1 MTSFVFKSLLI
12 AGAFVFFGGHA
23 PLPGAA
29 LAMPQLAC
37 EADLGSCRLGDTPF
51 ELGDRSPLLASLTL
65 KAQGEPLEGLKKAL
79 TDPRLASLLD
89 EQVIPDFAVEAAQAR
104 LEAAATHFMAGI
116 ETGAR

>member
-29 LAMPQLAC
+29 FAIPKFTC
-37 EADLGSCRLGDTPF
+37 EADLGSCRLGDASF
-51 ELGDRSPLLASLTL
+51 ELGDRSPLLASIAAQ
-65 KAQGEPLEGLKKAL
+65 AQGEPVRDLKKAL
-79 TDPRLASLLD
+79 ADPRLANLLD
-89 EQVIPDFAVEAAQAR
+89 EQVIPDFAVGAAHAR
-104 LEAAATHFMAGI
+104 VAVMATQLMAGI

>member
-23 PLPGAA
+23 PLPGTAF
-29 LAMPQLAC
+29 AMPQFTC
-37 EADLGSCRLGDTPF
+37 ESDFGSCRLGDTSF
-51 ELGDRSPLLASLTL
+51 ELGGRSPLLASLAL
-65 KAQGEPLEGLKKAL
+65 KARGEPVDGLKKAL

-89 EQVIPDFAVEAAQAR
+89 EQVIPDFAVEAAHAR
-104 LEAAATHFMAGI
+104 LAAAATHFMAGI